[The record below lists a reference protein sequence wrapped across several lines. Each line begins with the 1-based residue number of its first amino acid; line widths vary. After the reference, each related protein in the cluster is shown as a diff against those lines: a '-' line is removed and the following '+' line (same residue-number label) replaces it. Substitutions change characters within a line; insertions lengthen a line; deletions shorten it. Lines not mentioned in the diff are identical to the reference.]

1 MKNKKEAGNMV
12 EILNMKKIRTKLAY
26 YEFAGLS
33 TDEKQT
39 TNVATGSTFLEVDT
53 GDVYMF
59 DGENSIWHKVGGSS
73 ASTESTGE

>member
-1 MKNKKEAGNMV
+1 MI

-39 TNVATGSTFLEVDT
+39 SNVATGSTFLEVDT
-53 GDVYMF
+53 GDVYFF
-59 DGENSIWHKVGGSS
+59 DGENSIWIKAGD
-73 ASTESTGE
+73 STATTENAGE